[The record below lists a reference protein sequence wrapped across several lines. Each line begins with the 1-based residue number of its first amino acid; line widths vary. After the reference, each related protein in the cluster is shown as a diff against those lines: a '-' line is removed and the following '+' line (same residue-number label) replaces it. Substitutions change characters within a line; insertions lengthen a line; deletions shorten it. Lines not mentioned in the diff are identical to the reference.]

1 VAAARYLD
9 DFAGELRKIGERA
22 FRRRYAV
29 PVLIVT
35 GRATASK
42 RRRPSSELRTAAERP
57 DVVRALVGRVYLLV
71 KPPDASVGPV
81 LIGRAEGNEVDVV
94 IPDHSISKRHCA
106 VAALEEGATIVDC
119 GSTNGTAVNGAPIAR
134 ASMVR
139 LAGGETITLGRVQTT
154 FETPAGFLALVSGMV
169 QS

>member
-9 DFAGELRKIGERA
+9 DFAGELRKVGERT
-22 FRRRYAV
+22 FRTRYAV

-35 GRATASK
+35 GRATVSK
-42 RRRPSSELRTAAERP
+42 RRAPVTVQTAAERP
-57 DVVRALVGRVYLLV
+57 DLIRALIGRVFLLV

-81 LIGRAEGNEVDVV
+81 LVGRAEENEVDVV

-106 VAALEEGATIVDC
+106 FAAHEGGATIVDC
-119 GSTNGTAVNGAPIAR
+119 GSTNGTLVNGTPIAR

-139 LAGGETITLGRVQTT
+139 LVGGETITLGRLQTT
-154 FETPAGFLALVSGMV
+154 FETPAAFLALVSGMV
-169 QS
+169 SA

>member
-9 DFAGELRKIGERA
+9 DFAGELRKVGERT

-42 RRRPSSELRTAAERP
+42 RRAPPTAVRTAAERP
-57 DVVRALVGRVYLLV
+57 DLIRALIGRVFLLV
-71 KPPDASVGPV
+71 KPPDSSVGPV
-81 LIGRAEGNEVDVV
+81 LVGRADDNEVDVV

-106 VAALEEGATIVDC
+106 FAAHEDGATIVDC
-119 GSTNGTAVNGAPIAR
+119 GSTNGTLVNGTPIAR
-134 ASMVR
+134 AAMVR
-139 LAGGETITLGRVQTT
+139 LVGGETITLGRLQTT
-154 FETPAGFLALVSGMV
+154 FETPAAFLELVSGMV
-169 QS
+169 SA

>member
-1 VAAARYLD
+1 VTAARYLD

-22 FRRRYAV
+22 FQRRYAV

-57 DVVRALVGRVYLLV
+57 DMLRALVGRVFLLA
-71 KPPDASVGPV
+71 KPADASVGPV
-81 LIGRAEGNEVDVV
+81 LIGRADGDEIDVV

-106 VAALEEGATIVDC
+106 FATLEGGSTIVDC
-119 GSTNGTAVNGAPIAR
+119 GSTNGTTVNGVPIAR

-139 LAGGETITLGRVQTT
+139 LNGGETITLGRVQAT
-154 FETPAGFLALVSGMV
+154 FETPAGFLELVSGMV
-169 QS
+169 RA